1 MVPVELTTD
10 EMVFLNLY
18 REQDDH
24 GKREFEKMVEAYV
37 EKHLTPQQKE
47 EIQKELD
54 AMLEL

>member
-37 EKHLTPQQKE
+37 EKH
-47 EIQKELD
+47 I
-54 AMLEL
+54 